1 MHGMM
6 VAVAGGYD
14 VRNYC
19 PVTISVGDD
28 SDTHSKMLP
37 IPKTN
42 TLSQSKWQIADVYVN
57 ILF

>member
-37 IPKTN
+37 IPN
-42 TLSQSKWQIADVYVN
+42 PTLLLSHSKWQIAG
-57 ILF
+57 IM